1 MCLRM
6 SNRRS
11 RALPATIIVAGLLA
25 GTPGEAAATP
35 VPRDT
40 IAAQVRELA
49 RTQVRLARA
58 KERRRELVRDAER
71 LIEAYNGELV
81 KVKQAQAEHAEV
93 TAGLMEAEKTVE
105 EARSRAAA
113 LAADSYGVDLARPM
127 MALPGAPAALMRRAS
142 LVTQLGDER
151 AAVIGRLDDSR
162 EVLRI
167 LQNQAA
173 DMLAEARR
181 AAEEAGRLKT
191 AAEEAVRTQL
201 AETRDLRKEQREIEE
216 RLDLTRFR
224 MRTSG
229 APLWALTAEGPGGEA
244 TRWALTQLGKPY
256 VWAADGPESFDCSG
270 LTMRAWERVGVPLD
284 HWTGT
289 QWTSGPHVG
298 DDDLRPGDLVFFGDP
313 IHHVGLYIGRGLMVH
328 APQTG
333 DVVRIASMWRPD
345 YVGATR
351 PNA

>member
-1 MCLRM
+1 M

-11 RALPATIIVAGLLA
+11 RALPATFIVAGLLA
-25 GTPGEAAATP
+25 GTPGEAVATP

-40 IAAQVRELA
+40 IASQVRELA
-49 RTQVRLARA
+49 RTQVKLARA
-58 KERRRELVRDAER
+58 KERRRELIRNAER

-81 KVKQAQAEHAEV
+81 KVRRAEAEHAEV
-93 TAGLMEAEKTVE
+93 TADLLEAEQTVE
-105 EARSRAAA
+105 QARNRAAA
-113 LAADSYGVDLARPM
+113 LAADAYGVDLTRPM
-127 MALPGAPAALMRRAS
+127 MALPGTPALLMRRAG
-142 LVTQLGDER
+142 LVAQLGDER
-151 AAVIGRLDDSR
+151 AAVLDNLDDSR

-173 DMLAEARR
+173 DMLDEAER
-181 AAEEAGRLKT
+181 AAEEAGHLKA
-191 AAEEAVRTQL
+191 AAEEAVKTQL
-201 AETRDLRKEQREIEE
+201 AETRELRKEQREIED
-216 RLDLTRFR
+216 RLNLGRFR
-224 MRTSG
+224 IGSAA

-289 QWTSGPHVG
+289 QWTAGPHV
-298 DDDLRPGDLVFFGDP
+298 DNDDLRPGDLVFFGTP
-313 IHHVGLYIGRGLMVH
+313 IHHVGLFIGRGLMVH

-351 PNA
+351 PG

>member
-1 MCLRM
+1 M

-11 RALPATIIVAGLLA
+11 RALPATIIVVGLLA
-25 GTPGEAAATP
+25 GTPGEAVATP
-35 VPRDT
+35 NPRDT

-49 RTQVRLARA
+49 RTQVKLARA
-58 KERRRELVRDAER
+58 KERRRELIRNAER

-81 KVKQAQAEHAEV
+81 KVKEAQTEHVEV
-93 TAGLMEAEKTVE
+93 TADLMAAEKTVE

-113 LAADSYGVDLARPM
+113 LAADAYGVDLARPM

-151 AAVIGRLDDSR
+151 AAVLDNLDDSR

-173 DMLAEARR
+173 DMLDEAER
-181 AAEEAGRLKT
+181 AVEEAGHLKV
-191 AAEEAVRTQL
+191 AAEEAVRTQVT
-201 AETRDLRKEQREIEE
+201 ETRELRKAQREIED
-216 RLDLTRFR
+216 RLDLARFR
-224 MRTSG
+224 VG
-229 APLWALTAEGPGGEA
+229 AIPAPTWALTAEGPGGDA

-256 VWAADGPESFDCSG
+256 VWAADGPSSFDCSG

-289 QWTSGPHVG
+289 QWTAGPHVEN
-298 DDDLRPGDLVFFGDP
+298 DDLRPGDLVFFGTP
-313 IHHVGLYIGRGLMVH
+313 IHHVGLFIGRGLMVH

-351 PNA
+351 PG